1 MGILAP
7 LFLAGLAGLALPLI
21 FHLVRRTPRGK
32 QQFSSLMFLAPTPP
46 RLTRHSR
53 LDQVL
58 LLLMRLAALAL
69 LAFAFARPFLRES
82 SLLSIT
88 DLPQRRV
95 ALVMDTSASMQRG
108 DLWQQAIA
116 AAKKELDNLAPH
128 DEVALY
134 TFADR
139 VQTVV
144 GFATPEK
151 TSTVPPAQI
160 VRQSLGDLQPSWSAG
175 DLGSALSAIASELD
189 AVTDVNQKQAPAQLI
204 VISDFQRGSKL
215 DALQGFAW
223 PDQIRVVSKPVSL
236 KQNSN
241 ATLQLL
247 ASDEEETITEPRVR
261 VVNTADS
268 TKDQFFVYWY
278 NPQQPKATEGEV
290 AVYVPPGQSRVV
302 KLPRPM
308 SNLLADRVM
317 LRGDSSG
324 FDNAFYVVPPRQ
336 QQISLVYWGSDA
348 ADDPQG
354 LQYYLRLAT
363 DGDPLRQVEISATDS
378 DEGKLLAAALPQI
391 VVVTKGT
398 TASQQQGLQTFVER
412 GGSLVLVPPDQAAA
426 AVLKHFFTDLELGNE
441 PERRGE
447 DDFQILGEIEF
458 THPLFIPFANPRYN
472 DFTRIHF
479 WRHRPLRLKTEAS
492 QLEVSTRVLAS
503 FDNGDPWLLER
514 SLGKGRVWAFTS
526 GWQPEESQLAVSSK
540 FLPLVG
546 SLLDQAVGGTASLSG
561 TIVNGL
567 VTLPAKRE
575 NEVKIH
581 KPMGKSIAVEP
592 TAAQF
597 RETDEPG
604 IYQAGSGEEVFRFA
618 VNLAPSESDTAP
630 LSPEQLEQ
638 LGLKLEKSVSAAERL
653 SRQRQER
660 DTELEG
666 RQQVWRWLIFGC
678 LGFVIL
684 ETWWAGR
691 ASRATTNAS
700 EAVA

>member
-46 RLTRHSR
+46 RLTRRSR

-95 ALVMDTSASMQRG
+95 ALVIDTSASMQRG

-116 AAKKELDNLAPH
+116 AAQKELAGLAPH

-139 VQTVV
+139 VQTIV
-144 GFATPEK
+144 GFATPDK

-160 VRQSLGDLQPSWSAG
+160 VRQSLADLQPTWSAG
-175 DLGSALSAIASELD
+175 DLGSALAAIASELD
-189 AVTDVNQKQAPAQLI
+189 AATDVNQKQALAQLV

-215 DALQGFAW
+215 DSLQGFEW
-223 PDQIRVVSKPVSL
+223 PDKIRVVTKPVSL
-236 KQNSN
+236 QQNSN

-247 ASDEEETITEPRVR
+247 ASDEEDTETEPRVR
-261 VVNTADS
+261 VVNAADS
-268 TKDQFFVYWY
+268 TKDQFFVHWH

-308 SNLLADRVM
+308 NNLLADRVV
-317 LRGDSSG
+317 LRGDATS
-324 FDNAFYVVPPRQ
+324 FDNAFYVVPLRQ
-336 QQISLVYWGSDA
+336 QQIALVYWGSDA

-363 DGDPLRQVEISATDS
+363 DGDPLRQVAIDATSAD
-378 DEGKLLAAALPQI
+378 DAALSPASLPQI
-391 VVVTKGT
+391 VVVSKAT
-398 TASQQQGLQTFVER
+398 TAKQQQELKTFVAE
-412 GGSLVLVPPDQAAA
+412 GGSLVLVPPDQAATVA
-426 AVLKHFFTDLELGNE
+426 MKEFFPDLAFGKE
-441 PERRGE
+441 PEQRGE
-447 DDFQILGEIEF
+447 NDFQILGEIDF
-458 THPLFIPFANPRYN
+458 SHPLFVPFANPRYN

-479 WRHRPLRLKTEAS
+479 WRHRPVSVHTEDQKA
-492 QLEVSTRVLAS
+492 EPSTRVFAS
-503 FDNGDPWLLER
+503 FDNGDAWLLER

-540 FLPLVG
+540 FLPLIG
-546 SLLDQAVGGTASLSG
+546 SLLDQAAGGTASLAG
-561 TIVNGL
+561 TIVNGP
-567 VTLPAKRE
+567 VALPANRE
-575 NEVKIH
+575 NDVQIQTPAGH
-581 KPMGKSIAVEP
+581 RVSVEP
-592 TAAQF
+592 AETQF
-597 RETDEPG
+597 RETATPG
-604 IYQAGSGEEVFRFA
+604 IYQAGSGKEEFRFA
-618 VNLAPSESDTAP
+618 VNLAASESDTVP
-630 LSPEQLEQ
+630 LATEQLEQ
-638 LGLKLEKSVSAAERL
+638 LGLKLEKSVSAADRL

-660 DTELEG
+660 DTELEC
-666 RQQVWRWLIFGC
+666 RQQVWRWLIVGC
-678 LGFVIL
+678 LSFVIL

-691 ASRATTNAS
+691 TSRAAAIAP